1 MAADFL
7 TQSAEE
13 IKMRDMIVRGLMNLG
28 ARVGG
33 PMTFR
38 IILQPLMASL
48 FAFRDGLKD
57 ARENRPPY
65 LLTLITEPA
74 QRGDLIRHGW
84 KAVGRVF
91 ILAIVMDIIY
101 QLIVVGWIYPLET
114 ITVAILLAV
123 VPYLLIR
130 GPVNRLVRSRQ
141 SKEIRSAAQER
152 R

>member
-1 MAADFL
+1 
-7 TQSAEE
+7 
-13 IKMRDMIVRGLMNLG
+13 MRDMIVRALTNLA

-38 IILQPLMASL
+38 IILQPLMASI

-65 LLTLITEPA
+65 LWTLITDPS
-74 QRGDLIRHGW
+74 QRVDLIRQGW
-84 KAVGRVF
+84 AAVGRVF
-91 ILAIVMDIIY
+91 ILAIVMDVIY
-101 QLIVVGWIYPLET
+101 QLIVVGWIYPGET
-114 ITVAILLAV
+114 ITVSILLAV
-123 VPYLLIR
+123 IPYLVLR

-141 SKEIRSAAQER
+141 HKEIRSAAQER

>member
-1 MAADFL
+1 
-7 TQSAEE
+7 
-13 IKMRDMIVRGLMNLG
+13 MRDMILRALTNIA

-38 IILQPLMASL
+38 IILQPLMASI

-65 LLTLITEPA
+65 LWTLITEPA
-74 QRGDLIRHGW
+74 QRGDLIRRGW

-91 ILAIVMDIIY
+91 ILAIVMDVIY
-101 QLIVVGWIYPLET
+101 QLIVVGWIYPLEM

>member
-1 MAADFL
+1 
-7 TQSAEE
+7 
-13 IKMRDMIVRGLMNLG
+13 MRDMILRALTNLA

-57 ARENRPPY
+57 AREHRPPY
-65 LLTLITEPA
+65 LWTLITAPS

-84 KAVGRVF
+84 AAVGRVF
-91 ILAIVMDIIY
+91 ILAIVMDVIY

-114 ITVAILLAV
+114 LMVAILLAV
-123 VPYLLIR
+123 IPYLLIR

-141 SKEIRSAAQER
+141 NNQIRNAAREER
-152 R
+152 